1 MLTSLQDLI
10 TAAEDLNSE
19 WPGEIWWRGHG
30 SPAFVLQAGAHRAK
44 RGSRYEQNLTLRFR
58 QYAPTRHPTCPTQED
73 FVSWLFLM
81 QHYGL
86 PTRLLDWT
94 ASVLIATF
102 FAVTDRPDEDA
113 VLFAIEPRRMNETIN
128 GDPTLVPTTS
138 PPARQLFVGAFNDR
152 QTETST
158 IAVMTH
164 EIDDRMLVQQA
175 AFTIHGNEEP
185 LDARSDAANFLRR
198 YDIPATAK
206 QHLHSQLRV
215 TGIQRST
222 IFPDLT
228 NLALDLKELV
238 FLP

>member
-1 MLTSLQDLI
+1 MLTSLQDFI
-10 TAAEDLNSE
+10 TAAEELNAE
-19 WPGEIWWRGHG
+19 WPGEIWWRGHA
-30 SPAFVLQAGAHRAK
+30 SPTFVLQAGTHRAE

-58 QYAPTRHPTCPTQED
+58 QYAPTRHANCPAQED

-86 PTRLLDWT
+86 PTRLLDWS
-94 ASVLIATF
+94 ASVLIAAF
-102 FAVTDRPDEDA
+102 FAVTDRPDEDG
-113 VLFAIEPRRMNETIN
+113 VVFAIEPRRMNAATN

-138 PPARQLFVGAFNDR
+138 SPARELFVGAFDDR
-152 QTETST
+152 QTESRT

-185 LDARSDAANFLRR
+185 LDARSDAAEFVRR
-198 YDIPATAK
+198 FDIPASAK
-206 QHLHSQLRV
+206 QRLHSQLKIIGFRRF
-215 TGIQRST
+215 TL
-222 IFPDLT
+222 FPDLT

-238 FLP
+238 LLS